1 MVTLDYIYKPFIHQA
16 CAYAGVS
23 REKRRMFARRFT
35 KKASNDPE
43 SRMERARQTTIAS
56 QAVAPSP
63 GEDAIIVNLAR
74 LARNEGLETNGM
86 TPALAE
92 AFAGLAETLR
102 SRDSQEL
109 QRSVAFSMQ
118 ASESMAAIARAT
130 GEVRTVDRDA
140 QSMSAA
146 VEQLDA
152 SIREINGFSGR
163 ASEKLD
169 ACVSEASGGLEA
181 VRSARKE
188 AQSIGNAFA
197 TIDERVGALENAATQ
212 IAQIV
217 DTIAAIAGQTNLL
230 ALNATIE
237 AARAGEAG
245 KGFAVVAGEVKSLS
259 GQTAR
264 ATEDIRARINN
275 LQVEVTAIRAAV
287 EHSTDSVAAG
297 IHASDEA
304 ERSVEAAAAQVT
316 QSHELVGE
324 IARAI
329 NEQSAATAELAQ
341 GVMRIASDAAHARE
355 RTEAV
360 VAAAAGSEK
369 LIGES
374 LQDLAGRNIPDYVL
388 HCAKSDHL
396 IWKKRLAGMLVG
408 VAQLRES
415 ELSDHK
421 ACRLGKWYEA
431 ARAEYAR
438 YPSFNALE
446 APHARVHDAGR
457 RAARAFAQGDMEA
470 AEAAFAELE
479 QASGEVVRLLDA
491 LIAETRA
498 GRGNTHH

>member
-1 MVTLDYIYKPFIHQA
+1 
-16 CAYAGVS
+16 
-23 REKRRMFARRFT
+23 MFARRFG
-35 KKASNDPE
+35 KKAAGDS
-43 SRMERARQTTIAS
+43 QLQIAS
-56 QAVAPSP
+56 ANEIETGNRVVAAPP
-63 GEDAIIVNLAR
+63 GDDAIIVNLQRLSRNEPLETDGMAPALVEALSD
-74 LARNEGLETNGM
+74 LAR
-86 TPALAE
+86 
-92 AFAGLAETLR
+92 TLR
-102 SRDSQEL
+102 SRDSLEL

-130 GEVRTVDRDA
+130 GEVRSVDQDA

-163 ASEKLD
+163 ASEALD
-169 ACVSEASGGLEA
+169 ACVSEATGGLEA
-181 VRSARKE
+181 VRSARRE
-188 AQSIGNAFA
+188 ARSIGDAFA

-264 ATEDIRARINN
+264 ATEDIRARIDN
-275 LQVEVTAIRAAV
+275 LQGEVTAIRAAV
-287 EHSTDSVAAG
+287 EHSTGSVSAG

-316 QSHELVGE
+316 RSHELVGE

-329 NEQSAATAELAQ
+329 NEQSSATAELAQ
-341 GVMRIASDAAHARE
+341 GVMRIASDAADARE

-360 VAAAAGSEK
+360 VAAAAGSET

-374 LQDLAGRNIPDYVL
+374 LKDLAARNIDDYVL

-408 VAQLRES
+408 VAELRES

-431 ARAEYAR
+431 ARADYAR

-446 APHARVHDAGR
+446 APHARVHDAGK
-457 RAARAFAQGDMEA
+457 RAARAFAEGDMA
-470 AEAAFAELE
+470 GAEAAFAELE
-479 QASGEVVRLLDA
+479 EASAEVIRLLDA
-491 LIAETRA
+491 LIAETRS
-498 GRGNTHH
+498 GRGQTHH

>member
-1 MVTLDYIYKPFIHQA
+1 
-16 CAYAGVS
+16 
-23 REKRRMFARRFT
+23 MFARRFT
-35 KKASNDPE
+35 KKAAGDPE
-43 SRMERARQTTIAS
+43 SRMTPARQTTMGS
-56 QAVAPSP
+56 REVAAPP

-74 LARNEGLETNGM
+74 LSRNEPLETEGMAPAIAEALVGLEQALRARN
-86 TPALAE
+86 
-92 AFAGLAETLR
+92 
-102 SRDSQEL
+102 SQEL

-130 GEVRTVDRDA
+130 GEVRSVDRDA
-140 QSMSAA
+140 QCMSAA

-152 SIREINGFSGR
+152 SIREINGFSNR
-163 ASEKLD
+163 SIEALD
-169 ACVSEASGGLEA
+169 TCVSEASGGLEA
-181 VRSARKE
+181 VRSARRE
-188 AQSIGNAFA
+188 TRSIGEAFA
-197 TIDERVGALENAATQ
+197 SIDERVGGLEKAATQ

-245 KGFAVVAGEVKSLS
+245 KGFAVVAGEVKNLS

-264 ATEDIRARINN
+264 ATEDIRARIDN
-275 LQVEVTAIRAAV
+275 LQAEVTAIRAAV
-287 EHSTDSVAAG
+287 EHSTDSVSAG

-304 ERSVEAAAAQVT
+304 ERSVEAAAARVT

-374 LQDLAGRNIPDYVL
+374 LKDLAERNIDDYVL

-408 VAQLRES
+408 VAQLQES

-421 ACRLGKWYEA
+421 ACRLGKWYET
-431 ARAEYAR
+431 ARAEYAH

-446 APHARVHDAGR
+446 APHARVHEAGK
-457 RAARAFAQGDMEA
+457 RAARAFAQGDMDA

-479 QASGEVVRLLDA
+479 QASAEVVRLLDG

-498 GRGNTHH
+498 GRLQTRH